1 MQSEILEYNK
11 KHLAGLPKSFKLIS
25 EECLFLSGDFP
36 GIELKQVLSVHA
48 NGRVYW
54 NRYYINDTNNGSF
67 PYDEEHRLERN
78 RFNIGPEKAEKILAR
93 IAEYF
98 SKADSM
104 EPACDAGTWDIDIEC
119 NDGKHVFVAA
129 AMDSEGQLAVISYE
143 IRCILEQDEVWA
155 FDGAYGRKPGDIV
168 VCDVEFP
175 GSKCCYCYKS
185 GELPVK
191 YNDKV
196 MVPTGPMDAE
206 TAGVVKDIH
215 YVNPTGENEPFGK
228 LKGII
233 RILN

>member
-1 MQSEILEYNK
+1 MGTLLDEIAEETMGKSYK
-11 KHLAGLPKSFKLIS
+11 TFKYEFEGSDLPKMDYDDQLEFTWQRYGETAKV
-25 EECLFLSGDFP
+25 DKTKN
-36 GIELKQVLSVHA
+36 LKDRA
-48 NGRVYW
+48 
-54 NRYYINDTNNGSF
+54 D
-67 PYDEEHRLERN
+67 
-78 RFNIGPEKAEKILAR
+78 
-93 IAEYF
+93 

-104 EPACDAGTWDIDIEC
+104 ESACDAGTLDIDIEC

-168 VCDVEFP
+168 LCDVEFP

-233 RILN
+233 RILNQVKAFDTK